1 VDQHQF
7 DWYDD
12 AQARLWRTYFLIDEL
27 TSVPQTAKRETA
39 LRAVFDAE
47 TGSFLPI
54 TRRSPH
60 LAASRA

>member
-1 VDQHQF
+1 VDQHQL

-27 TSVPQTAKRETA
+27 TSVPHTAKRETA
-39 LRAVFDAE
+39 LRAVFVAE

-54 TRRSPH
+54 SRRSPH
-60 LAASRA
+60 RAASRV